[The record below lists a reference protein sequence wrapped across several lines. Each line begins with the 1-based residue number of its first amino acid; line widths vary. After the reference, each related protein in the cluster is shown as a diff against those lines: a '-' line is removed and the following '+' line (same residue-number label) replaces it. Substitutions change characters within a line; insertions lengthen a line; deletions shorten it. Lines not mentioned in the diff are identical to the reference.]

1 MNGTSISSV
10 MAEKN
15 TPVVVVFN
23 VLIVLVV
30 ISLVS
35 AFKINALQRQLRHL
49 CC

>member
-1 MNGTSISSV
+1 

-35 AFKINALQRQLRHL
+35 AFKINTLQR
-49 CC
+49 